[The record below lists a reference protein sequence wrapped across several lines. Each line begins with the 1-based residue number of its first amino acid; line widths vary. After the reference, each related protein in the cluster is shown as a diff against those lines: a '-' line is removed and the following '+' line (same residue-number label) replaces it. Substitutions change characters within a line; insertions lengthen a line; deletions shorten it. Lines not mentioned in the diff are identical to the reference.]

1 MRTGPRDWWRI
12 LRDLKAAGMSL
23 AAVGRK
29 VGRDESTVWGWG
41 ERGAE
46 PRESDARAVL
56 ALYAKHC
63 PVLYAEHQR
72 LYAIAGAAE
81 AEASEAAALARLVL
95 LAQHRARQQAK
106 ALPQALDDQ
115 QQALFGDQA

>member
-12 LRDLKAAGMSL
+12 LRDLKAAGVSL

-29 VGRDESTVWGWG
+29 VDRDESTVWGWG

-46 PRESDARAVL
+46 PRESDARVVL

-63 PVLYAEHQR
+63 PELYAQHQA
-72 LYAIAGAAE
+72 LYAIACGAE
-81 AEASEAAALARLVL
+81 AEASEAAALGRLVL
-95 LAQHRARQQAK
+95 LAQHRAKRKPKVVPQDFSDSQQ
-106 ALPQALDDQ
+106 P
-115 QQALFGDQA
+115 LFGDQA

>member
-12 LRDLKAAGMSL
+12 LRDLKAAGISL

-46 PRESDARAVL
+46 PKESDARMVL

-63 PVLYAEHQR
+63 PELYAQHQR

-81 AEASEAAALARLVL
+81 AEANEAEAPARLVL
-95 LAQHRARQQAK
+95 PAQHRAKQHQAK
-106 ALPQALDDQ
+106 AAPANDQ
-115 QQALFGDQA
+115 QPLFGDQA